1 MLFDAVRR
9 FVAISQQVGVKGS
22 DPQVKELMVTLRR
35 SGFSSSQISE
45 LSGGEW
51 SSTLVRQYTMGWG
64 GVDKELDNQRKSLMT
79 RARAPHVRLDCPLE
93 L

>member
-9 FVAISQQVGVKGS
+9 FVALSEQVGVKGS
-22 DPQVKELMVTLRR
+22 DPGVKGLMVTLRR

-45 LSGGEW
+45 LSGGKW

-64 GVDKELDNQRKSLMT
+64 GVDENLDNQRKSFMT
-79 RARAPHVRLDCPLE
+79 TLRE
-93 L
+93 LASSGVDFTDI